1 MSDLILN
8 EPRVIREKMILE
20 DLVLVDGQPGC
31 GKTLFTAIIAAMERV
46 ELLNYSPELENICA
60 LKYLNKI
67 MDDAAEAMIRIQM
80 DLVIYETMMSRRT
93 NFRPSD
99 LSSAFRDVNV
109 VTYLKRLFA
118 KGDEVIPERIKRE
131 KPILHFATHNLLA
144 FCEPVFKALGKK
156 VVVIEIV
163 RHPLYML
170 IQQTL
175 NREHH
180 MDPSG
185 AARQFHLYIKYK
197 EHHLPFKNYGQEEL
211 YLRSNPVERAI
222 YEMQKTTELTK
233 TFKNEYLNQFGS
245 QILTIP
251 FEPFV
256 LDPWPYLKKIE
267 KLLKS
272 RITRKTRRVIKKQK
286 VPRKKISDGISL
298 AIYKRCGWE
307 PPDANM
313 SEEKELHKRR
323 QFAIDN
329 GANKNAL
336 NTLDLLV
343 EDYENNHWSLNN
355 NQV

>member
-8 EPRVIREKMILE
+8 EPRVIRENILL
-20 DLVLVDGQPGC
+20 DQVVLVDGQPGC

-46 ELLNYSPELENICA
+46 ELLNYSGELENLCA

-67 MDDAAEAMIRIQM
+67 KDDAVEAMVRIQM
-80 DLVIYETMMSRRT
+80 DLVLYHTMMSRGT

-99 LSSAFRDVNV
+99 LSSAFRNVNV

-144 FCEPVFKALGKK
+144 FCEPVFKALGEK

-185 AARQFHLYIKYK
+185 AARQFHLYIKYR
-197 EHHLPFKNYGQEEL
+197 EHQLPFKNFGQEEL
-211 YLRSNPVERAI
+211 FLRSNPVERAI
-222 YEMQKTTELTK
+222 YEMQKTTELTE
-233 TFKNEYLNQFGS
+233 TFKNEYQNQFGN
-245 QILTIP
+245 QTLTIP
-251 FEPFV
+251 FESFV

-272 RITRKTRRVIKKQK
+272 RITRKTRRVMKKQK
-286 VPRKKISDGISL
+286 VPRKKISDGIPL
-298 AIYKRCGWE
+298 TIYKRCGWE
-307 PPDANM
+307 PPDPNITEL
-313 SEEKELHKRR
+313 EELNKRR

-329 GANKNAL
+329 GASKKAIDV
-336 NTLDLLV
+336 LDQLCDNYQRNYFSF
-343 EDYENNHWSLNN
+343 EKF
-355 NQV
+355 

>member
-8 EPRVIREKMILE
+8 EPRLIREKMILE
-20 DLVLVDGQPGC
+20 NLVLVDGQPGC
-31 GKTLFTAIIAAMERV
+31 GKTLFTAIIAAMNRV

-60 LKYLNKI
+60 LKYLKKI
-67 MDDAAEAMIRIQM
+67 TDDAVEAMIRIQM
-80 DLVIYETMMSRRT
+80 DLVIYETMMSRST

-99 LSSAFRDVNV
+99 LSSAFRNVNA

-118 KGDEVIPERIKRE
+118 KGDEVIPELIKRE

-144 FCEPVFKALGKK
+144 FCEPVFKALGEK

-175 NREHH
+175 NRERH
-180 MDPSG
+180 MDSSG
-185 AARQFHLYIKYK
+185 AARQFHLYIKYR
-197 EHHLPFKNYGQEEL
+197 EHQLPFKNFGQEEL

-222 YEMQKTTELTK
+222 YEMQQTTELTE
-233 TFKNEYLNQFGS
+233 TFKNKYQNQYNS

-256 LDPWPYLKKIE
+256 LDPWPYFKKIE
-267 KLLKS
+267 ELMKS
-272 RITRKTRRVIKKQK
+272 RITRKTRKVIKKQK
-286 VPRKKISDGISL
+286 VPRKKISDGIPL

-307 PPDANM
+307 APDSNM
-313 SEEKELHKRR
+313 TEEEELDKRR

-329 GANKNAL
+329 GASEQAISVLDQLCKNY
-336 NTLDLLV
+336 
-343 EDYENNHWSLNN
+343 EKDYFRF
-355 NQV
+355 

>member
-8 EPRVIREKMILE
+8 EPRVIRENILL
-20 DLVLVDGQPGC
+20 DQVVLVDGQPGC

-46 ELLNYSPELENICA
+46 ELLNYSGELENLCA

-67 MDDAAEAMIRIQM
+67 KDDAVEAMVRIQM
-80 DLVIYETMMSRRT
+80 DLVLYHTMMSRGT

-99 LSSAFRDVNV
+99 LSSAFRNVNV

-185 AARQFHLYIKYK
+185 AARQFHLYIKYR
-197 EHHLPFKNYGQEEL
+197 EHQLPFKNFGQEEL
-211 YLRSNPVERAI
+211 FLRSNPVERAI
-222 YEMQKTTELTK
+222 YEMQKTTELTE
-233 TFKNEYLNQFGS
+233 TFKNEYQNQFGN
-245 QILTIP
+245 QTLTIP
-251 FEPFV
+251 FESFV

-272 RITRKTRRVIKKQK
+272 RITRKTRRVMKKQK
-286 VPRKKISDGISL
+286 VPRKKISDGIPL

-307 PPDANM
+307 PPDSNM
-313 SEEKELHKRR
+313 TEEEELDKRR

-329 GANKNAL
+329 EASEQAMSVLDQLCKNY
-336 NTLDLLV
+336 
-343 EDYENNHWSLNN
+343 EKDYFRY
-355 NQV
+355 

>member
-8 EPRVIREKMILE
+8 EPQVIREKMILE

-31 GKTLFTAIIAAMERV
+31 GKTLFTAIIAAMNRV

-60 LKYLNKI
+60 LKYLKKI
-67 MDDAAEAMIRIQM
+67 TGDAAEAMIRIQM

-99 LSSAFRDVNV
+99 LSSVFRDVNML
-109 VTYLKRLFA
+109 TYFKRLLA
-118 KGDEVIPERIKRE
+118 KGDELIPERIKRE

-144 FCEPVFKALGKK
+144 FCEPVFKSLNQK
-156 VVVIEIV
+156 VVLIEVV

-185 AARQFHLYIKYK
+185 SSRQFHLYIKHGKYQLPYK
-197 EHHLPFKNYGQEEL
+197 DFGQEDL
-211 YLRSNPVERAI
+211 YLKSNPVERAI
-222 YEMQKTTELTK
+222 YEMQKTSELTE
-233 TFKNEYLNQFGS
+233 TFKNEYQNQFGS

-272 RITRKTRRVIKKQK
+272 KITRKTRRVIKKQK

-313 SEEKELHKRR
+313 SEEEELHKRR

>member
-8 EPRVIREKMILE
+8 EPRLIREKMILE
-20 DLVLVDGQPGC
+20 NLVLVDGQPGC
-31 GKTLFTAIIAAMERV
+31 GKTLFTAIIAAMNRV

-60 LKYLNKI
+60 LKYLKKI
-67 MDDAAEAMIRIQM
+67 TDDAVEAMIRIQM
-80 DLVIYETMMSRRT
+80 DLVIYETMMSRST

-99 LSSAFRDVNV
+99 LSSAFRNVNV

-118 KGDEVIPERIKRE
+118 KGDEVIPELIKRK

-175 NREHH
+175 NRERH
-180 MDPSG
+180 MDSSG
-185 AARQFHLYIKYK
+185 AARQFHLYIKYR
-197 EHHLPFKNYGQEEL
+197 EHQLPFKNFGQEEL

-222 YEMQKTTELTK
+222 YEMQKTTELTE
-233 TFKNEYLNQFGS
+233 TFKNKYQNQYNS

-256 LDPWPYLKKIE
+256 LDPWPYFKKIE
-267 KLLKS
+267 KLMKS
-272 RITRKTRRVIKKQK
+272 RITRKTRKVIKKQK
-286 VPRKKISDGISL
+286 VPRKKISDGIPL

-307 PPDANM
+307 APDSNM
-313 SEEKELHKRR
+313 TEEEELDKRR

-329 GANKNAL
+329 GASEQAISVLDQLCKNY
-336 NTLDLLV
+336 
-343 EDYENNHWSLNN
+343 EKDYFRF
-355 NQV
+355 

>member
-8 EPRVIREKMILE
+8 EPRLIREKMILE
-20 DLVLVDGQPGC
+20 NLVLVDGQPGC
-31 GKTLFTAIIAAMERV
+31 GKTLFTAIIAAMNRV

-60 LKYLNKI
+60 LKYLKKI
-67 MDDAAEAMIRIQM
+67 TDDAVEAMIRIQM
-80 DLVIYETMMSRRT
+80 DLVIYETMMSRST

-99 LSSAFRDVNV
+99 LSSAFRNVNV
-109 VTYLKRLFA
+109 VTYLKRLFV
-118 KGDEVIPERIKRE
+118 KGDEVIPELIKRE

-175 NREHH
+175 NRERH
-180 MDPSG
+180 MDSSG
-185 AARQFHLYIKYK
+185 AARQFHLYIKYR
-197 EHHLPFKNYGQEEL
+197 EHQLPFKNFGQEEL

-222 YEMQKTTELTK
+222 YEMQKTTELTE
-233 TFKNEYLNQFGS
+233 TFKNKYQNQYNS

-267 KLLKS
+267 KLMKS
-272 RITRKTRRVIKKQK
+272 RITRKTRKVIKKQK
-286 VPRKKISDGISL
+286 VPRKKISDGIPL

-307 PPDANM
+307 APDSNM
-313 SEEKELHKRR
+313 TEEEELDKRR

-329 GANKNAL
+329 GASEEAISVLDQLCKNY
-336 NTLDLLV
+336 
-343 EDYENNHWSLNN
+343 EKDYFRF
-355 NQV
+355 